1 MKKSHSKL
9 SKNEPENIPKIKIYN
24 LKRDLKNQNLIF
36 DRKRHLN
43 W

>member
-9 SKNEPENIPKIKIYN
+9 SRNEPENIQWIKITWYMCKGFKQ
-24 LKRDLKNQNLIF
+24 LKIEF
-36 DRKRHLN
+36 